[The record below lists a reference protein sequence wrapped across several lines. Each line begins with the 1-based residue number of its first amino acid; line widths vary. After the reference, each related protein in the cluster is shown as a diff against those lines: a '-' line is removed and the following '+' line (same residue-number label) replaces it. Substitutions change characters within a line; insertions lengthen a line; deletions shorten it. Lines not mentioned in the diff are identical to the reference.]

1 MTTTPKS
8 PLAAALALAALSAC
22 SGGGAS
28 DRAAASSTPNAAA
41 AQPAGAVSA
50 GGAATAAV
58 ATSATTDVA
67 GSATTNAASQ
77 DGRAVFQRTCATCH
91 QQNGQGIRGAFPPL
105 VGSPFVTGD
114 KARLVRL
121 VLHGL
126 TGQLVVGGA
135 RYNSVMPPWKTLSDA
150 ELAAVLTYVRSNFGN
165 TAGPVTPQDV
175 AQQRAATASRAT
187 MWTVAEIER
196 P

>member
-1 MTTTPKS
+1 VTTTPKS
-8 PLAAALALAALSAC
+8 SLAAALALAALTAC
-22 SGGGAS
+22 SGDSAS
-28 DRAAASSTPNAAA
+28 DRAAASSTPDGAA

-50 GGAATAAV
+50 ATAA
-58 ATSATTDVA
+58 SATVA
-67 GSATTNAASQ
+67 AGATTNAATQ

-91 QQNGQGIRGAFPPL
+91 QQNGRGIRGAFPPL
-105 VGSPFVTGD
+105 AGSPFVTGD

-126 TGQLVVGGA
+126 TGQLVVGGV
-135 RYNSVMPPWKTLSDA
+135 RYNNVMPPWKTLSDA
-150 ELAAVLTYVRSNFGN
+150 ELAAALTYVRSNFGN

-175 AQQRAATASRAT
+175 AQQRAATASRTT

>member
-8 PLAAALALAALSAC
+8 PLAAALALAALTAC

-28 DRAAASSTPNAAA
+28 DRAAASSTPNGAATQPAGTVSAAA
-41 AQPAGAVSA
+41 A
-50 GGAATAAV
+50 ATATV
-58 ATSATTDVA
+58 AA
-67 GSATTNAASQ
+67 SATTNAATQ
-77 DGRAVFQRTCATCH
+77 DGRAVFRRTCATCH

-114 KARLVRL
+114 KGRLVRL

-126 TGQLVVGGA
+126 TGQLVVGGV
-135 RYNSVMPPWKTLSDA
+135 RYNNVMPPWKTLSDA

>member
-8 PLAAALALAALSAC
+8 PLAAALALAALTAC
-22 SGGGAS
+22 SGDSAS
-28 DRAAASSTPNAAA
+28 DRAAASSTPNVAA

-50 GGAATAAV
+50 AAA
-58 ATSATTDVA
+58 
-67 GSATTNAASQ
+67 ATTNAATQ
-77 DGRAVFQRTCATCH
+77 DGRAVFNRTCATCH

-135 RYNSVMPPWKTLSDA
+135 RYNNVMPPWKTLSDA
-150 ELAAVLTYVRSNFGN
+150 ELAAVLTYVRSSFGN

>member
-1 MTTTPKS
+1 VTTTPKS
-8 PLAAALALAALSAC
+8 PLAAVLALAALTAC

-28 DRAAASSTPNAAA
+28 DRAAASSTADAAA

-50 GGAATAAV
+50 STAAGATV
-58 ATSATTDVA
+58 AA
-67 GSATTNAASQ
+67 GATTNAATQ

-105 VGSPFVTGD
+105 AASPFVTGD
-114 KARLVRL
+114 TGRLVRL

-175 AQQRAATASRAT
+175 AQQRAATAARTT

>member
-1 MTTTPKS
+1 MTTTRES
-8 PLAAALALAALSAC
+8 PLAAALALAALTAC
-22 SGGGAS
+22 YGGNAS
-28 DRAAASSTPNAAA
+28 ERAAASSTPNAAA
-41 AQPAGAVSA
+41 AQT
-50 GGAATAAV
+50 AATASASTAANATV
-58 ATSATTDVA
+58 AA
-67 GSATTNAASQ
+67 GRATNAATQ

-105 VGSPFVTGD
+105 TASPFVTGD
-114 KARLVRL
+114 ADRLIRL

-135 RYNSVMPPWKTLSDA
+135 RYNSAMPPWKTLSDA
-150 ELAAVLTYVRSNFGN
+150 ELAAVLTYVRGSFGN

-175 AQQRAATASRAT
+175 ARQRAATASRTT